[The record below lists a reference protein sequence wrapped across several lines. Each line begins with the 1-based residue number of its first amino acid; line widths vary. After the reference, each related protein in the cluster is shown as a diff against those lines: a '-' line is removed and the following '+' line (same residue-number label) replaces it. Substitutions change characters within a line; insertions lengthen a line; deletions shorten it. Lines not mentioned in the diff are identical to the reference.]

1 VGGDG
6 GKLGGRGL
14 DFGPDI
20 DNTTGA
26 RSGVDGDDAVR
37 FVSGQSTSKF
47 ELVCFPT
54 GSEEICGGNIG
65 NGSTFCVRAN
75 CGVSAH
81 KKGSTVP
88 YAGMMFVRKNQDS
101 AYVDPGMALD
111 RMDPE
116 SLATWKTDK
125 V

>member
-1 VGGDG
+1 V
-6 GKLGGRGL
+6 L
-14 DFGPDI
+14 
-20 DNTTGA
+20 
-26 RSGVDGDDAVR
+26 
-37 FVSGQSTSKF
+37 
-47 ELVCFPT
+47 FPT
-54 GSEEICGGNIG
+54 GSEELFGGTIR